1 MGLSL
6 SIIDGNTKIVGLRLV
21 VALALITFTLA
32 SVQSIL
38 KRELIAKQRESLPTS
53 LASDLTIDL
62 RCDYCRSI
70 NEDTINVTKKE
81 RNKNVY

>member
-1 MGLSL
+1 MYSTKKVGSQAIG
-6 SIIDGNTKIVGLRLV
+6 SIN
-21 VALALITFTLA
+21 
-32 SVQSIL
+32 
-38 KRELIAKQRESLPTS
+38 S